1 MASLAAQSP
10 GMELEQ
16 FFHASSHAPSLPAAL
31 EFSFLE
37 LLLGKEEVFLL
48 KTVLPLLFLKFFEV
62 HLVKM
67 IEVVKVY
74 RAGAQGSCFPCLAE
88 LESFINPPLSH
99 SGS

>member
-1 MASLAAQSP
+1 MASLAAQSL

-31 EFSFLE
+31 ELSFLE
-37 LLLGKEEVFLL
+37 LLLGKDVFLL

>member
-16 FFHASSHAPSLPAAL
+16 LLHTSSHTPSVPAAL

-37 LLLGKEEVFLL
+37 LLLGKDVFLL